1 MGCWE
6 SVLTLKE
13 VLSDVWNWTLTP
25 RYDVSCPRLELVPFF
40 GQCFPSESHFFLLC
54 RFPLVLFMAVLAP
67 LLSTLSCSPHLL
79 GLIAGSPCSW
89 SQRLA
94 GQSHHGLTETK
105 VEKQDRNTVVLAY
118 HEASLCEG
126 TEKSLV
132 MRTGPLNTAFYI
144 WLPVPS
150 ISVYLLRVS

>member
-1 MGCWE
+1 
-6 SVLTLKE
+6 
-13 VLSDVWNWTLTP
+13 
-25 RYDVSCPRLELVPFF
+25 
-40 GQCFPSESHFFLLC
+40 
-54 RFPLVLFMAVLAP
+54 MAVLAP

-94 GQSHHGLTETK
+94 GQSHHGLMETK

-144 WLPVPS
+144 
-150 ISVYLLRVS
+150 